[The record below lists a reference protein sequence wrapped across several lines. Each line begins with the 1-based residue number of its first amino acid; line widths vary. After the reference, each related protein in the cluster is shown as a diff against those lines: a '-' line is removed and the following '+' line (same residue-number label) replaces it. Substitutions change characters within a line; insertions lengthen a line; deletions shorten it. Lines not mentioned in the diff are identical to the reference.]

1 MGRDHCG
8 QHPSA
13 GCALALRERGRS
25 RDHARGPGR
34 GCADV
39 ADRGRGRAG
48 SRGREHGALV
58 AWGLLRDVVAGDYLA
73 ITLKVHAASKHQPGF
88 YFALQL
94 IADGLGW
101 VFE

>member
-1 MGRDHCG
+1 MGTDRYG
-8 QHPSA
+8 QHLSVDYVSA
-13 GCALALRERGRS
+13 PRAHGRS
-25 RDHARGPGR
+25 RGHVRDRCRAHVRADDRGRAGN
-34 GCADV
+34 
-39 ADRGRGRAG
+39 RGRGREVLG
-48 SRGREHGALV
+48 

-94 IADGLGW
+94 ITDWFAW